1 MHIQITDFGTAKQL
15 PSDSKQGIITVLISF
30 MLLVV
35 KYDQHKYSLNW
46 PQETEHK
53 FQKSAVINIT
63 GSKWIQY
70 IHKVHLFMLLTDL

>member
-15 PSDSKQGIITVLISF
+15 PSDSKQGIITVLIFF
-30 MLLVV
+30 MLLVA

-46 PQETEHK
+46 PQGTEHK

-63 GSKWIQY
+63 EWIQY
-70 IHKVHLFMLLTDL
+70 IDKVHLFMLLTDL